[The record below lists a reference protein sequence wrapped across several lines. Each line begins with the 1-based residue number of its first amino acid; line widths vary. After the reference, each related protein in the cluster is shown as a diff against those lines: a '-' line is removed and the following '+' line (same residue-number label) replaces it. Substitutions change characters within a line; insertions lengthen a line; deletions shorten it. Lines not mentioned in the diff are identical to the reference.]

1 MGHSLY
7 STYWQKTAH
16 ICVHATWVGPCQLR
30 PPSGSL
36 TLSKWRLA
44 CCPSTFLSNTPQSP
58 HRHGAHPC
66 VPKLQKPNCQEFPL
80 PLPEMLTQVGQL
92 CLSTWSGCTELSH
105 IRRPLRMLPWAFG
118 YSCATLYCTTG
129 LVTKGGPT
137 VLSLPLCQR
146 YWVLQGCGVL
156 VLMLIYIALVLP
168 GIPAH

>member
-1 MGHSLY
+1 MGPLP
-7 STYWQKTAH
+7 TQ
-16 ICVHATWVGPCQLR
+16 ATFRVF
-30 PPSGSL
+30 
-36 TLSKWRLA
+36 TLSKWCLA
-44 CCPSTFLSNTPQSP
+44 CCPSTFLSKTPQSP

-66 VPKLQKPNCQEFPL
+66 VSKLQKPNCQGFPL

-92 CLSTWSGCTELSH
+92 CLSTWSVCIELSH

-118 YSCATLYCTTG
+118 YSRATLYCTTG
-129 LVTKGGPT
+129 LATKGGPT

-168 GIPAH
+168 SIPAH